1 MAKKI
6 PLDKK
11 RKIVYNLVMNFDNLY
26 FLQLTVYQYDKN
38 KTKMDYSV
46 IPVTVLSLDRN
57 GLPAVLKSDVSEE
70 KFDVSKMLF
79 TNDFMNINYQTYT
92 DISRSDYTM
101 LCGEIHDKKKEGK
114 AVKTSILVY
123 SPYGLEREDIMK
135 RWLKQLFRKR
145 WFYKF
150 KYLKFLKKKESLNQ
164 F

>member
-1 MAKKI
+1 MEKGE
-6 PLDKK
+6 
-11 RKIVYNLVMNFDNLY
+11 YY

-46 IPVTVLSLDRN
+46 IPVTVTDLDRN
-57 GLPAVLKSDVSEE
+57 GLPAALKSGVSEE
-70 KFDVSKMLF
+70 KIDVSKMLF
-79 TNDFMNINYQTYT
+79 TNDFINREQQTYT
-92 DISRSDYTM
+92 DTSCTDCTM

-123 SPYGLEREDIMK
+123 SPYGLEREDVMK
-135 RWLKQLFRKR
+135 DWLKIFFRKR

-150 KYLKFLKKKESLNQ
+150 KYLKFLKKKENLNQ

>member
-1 MAKKI
+1 
-6 PLDKK
+6 
-11 RKIVYNLVMNFDNLY
+11 MNFDNLY

-38 KTKMDYSV
+38 KIKMDYSV
-46 IPVTVLSLDRN
+46 IPVTVIGLDNN
-57 GLPAVLKSDVSEE
+57 GLPTLLKSGVSEE
-70 KFDVSKMLF
+70 KIDVSKMLF
-79 TNDFMNINYQTYT
+79 TDDFIDIDHQTYT
-92 DISRSDYTM
+92 DVSCSDYTI

-123 SPYGLEREDIMK
+123 SPHGLEREEVMK
-135 RWLKQLFRKR
+135 SWLKQFFRKR